1 MHIVRAILRG
11 VVNPRRIVMRDNQSY
26 CAILLDD
33 NNRKPVCRLR
43 FNNSEK
49 LAIGIFN
56 SEKTEERFPLEQL
69 DDLYTYAEQLRST
82 VTQHLP
88 PE

>member
-1 MHIVRAILRG
+1 
-11 VVNPRRIVMRDNQSY
+11 MRDNQSY

-43 FNNSEK
+43 FNNTQK

-56 SEKTEERFPLEQL
+56 AGKDEERFPLQQI
-69 DDLYTYAEQLRST
+69 DDLYSFSEQLKST
-82 VTQHLP
+82 VTMHLQARADAIVP
-88 PE
+88 